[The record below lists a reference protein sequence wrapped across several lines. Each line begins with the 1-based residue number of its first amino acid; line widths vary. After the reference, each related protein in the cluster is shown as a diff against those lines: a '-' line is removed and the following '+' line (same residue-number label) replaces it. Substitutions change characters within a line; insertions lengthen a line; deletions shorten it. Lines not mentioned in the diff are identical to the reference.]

1 MYSVH
6 RLFLDPDSQNDG
18 KMQATPV
25 AISFC
30 LHVFYVS
37 LVKIGGTERYMYPC
51 IWHKGVEELSF
62 FSTQLACTYTSQAS
76 RHIHRYGRTSPR
88 VRETRGS
95 EPKQGVRPGKR
106 GLRPLL
112 DTDARLVGLGCI
124 QSYCDIRACTSMES
138 LTCGILYQD
147 MV

>member
-76 RHIHRYGRTSPR
+76 RHIH
-88 VRETRGS
+88 
-95 EPKQGVRPGKR
+95 GVRTDVTEGKGDSR
-106 GLRPLL
+106 IRIE
-112 DTDARLVGLGCI
+112 AR
-124 QSYCDIRACTSMES
+124 RAAREKGS
-138 LTCGILYQD
+138 QAPA
-147 MV
+147 